1 MLQREDLFEWE
12 FLLCP
17 KCSINICVNHAPAP
31 ISRLCGCEQKLKG
44 GLISKC
50 SVCGSGGIGWYCNEC
65 EKGVELCESC
75 LNEEN
80 EVEKE

>member
-1 MLQREDLFEWE
+1 ML
-12 FLLCP
+12 
-17 KCSINICVNHAPAP
+17 
-31 ISRLCGCEQKLKG
+31 RLQYHVYGCEQKLKG